1 MEFAD
6 RLAEVSRSKKSVAIL
21 GIDPQLDSADAPG
34 IPSGYTL
41 TKFCCEIIEA
51 CEKSI
56 VAVKPQLAFFEARGI
71 DGMRALA
78 EVIRFARK
86 RGLITIA
93 DAKRGD
99 IGSTSAAYAEAFLG
113 DGDFASDAITINPY
127 LGADAIMPFVNRIRA
142 GRGVLVLV
150 KNSNPSSGEF
160 QDLEASGQPLWEAVA
175 ARVRGWG
182 DDFIGASGLSSVGAV
197 VGATY
202 PKHLRRARKL
212 MPHAIILVPGYG
224 TQGGS
229 AEDAVA
235 SARADGTGFIVNASR
250 SLMYAYQKKEGAQPV
265 EAAAEYAEAMRLEL
279 NAALAARNAEA
290 LARTA

>member
-1 MEFAD
+1 MRLWSAMEFAD
-6 RLAEVSRSKKSVAIL
+6 RLAEASRAKKSVAIL
-21 GIDPQLDSADAPG
+21 GVDPQLDSAEAPG
-34 IPSGYTL
+34 VPAGYTL
-41 TKFCCEIIEA
+41 TRFCCEIIEA

-56 VAVKPQLAFFEARGI
+56 VAVKPQLAFFEARGVE
-71 DGMRALA
+71 GMRALA
-78 EVIRFARK
+78 EVIRFARG

-127 LGADAIMPFVNRIRA
+127 LGADAIMPFVNRVRA

-160 QDLEASGQPLWEAVA
+160 QDLVASGRPLWESVA

-182 DDFIGASGLSSVGAV
+182 DDFIGNSGLSSVGAV

-202 PKHLRRARKL
+202 PHHAKRAREL
-212 MPHAIILVPGYG
+212 MPNTVILVPGYG
-224 TQGGS
+224 AQGGS
-229 AEDAVA
+229 AQDAVA
-235 SARADGTGFIVNASR
+235 AARSDGSGIIVNSSR
-250 SLMYAYQKKEGAQPV
+250 GLMYAYLKKEGATP
-265 EAAAEYAEAMRLEL
+265 AAAAASAAESMRLAL
-279 NAALAARNAEA
+279 NAALESR
-290 LARTA
+290 R